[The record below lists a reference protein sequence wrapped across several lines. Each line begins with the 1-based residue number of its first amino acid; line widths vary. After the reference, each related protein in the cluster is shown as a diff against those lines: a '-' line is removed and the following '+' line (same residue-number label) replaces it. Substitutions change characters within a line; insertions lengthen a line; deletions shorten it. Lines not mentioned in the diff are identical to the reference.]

1 MSAQPAALPAP
12 VLYDLAIV
20 GGGINGA
27 GIAAD
32 AAGRG
37 LKVFLC
43 EQADFAAATSSAS
56 SKLVHGGLRYLE
68 HYEFRLV
75 REALAEREVLLR
87 IAPHL
92 VRPQRFVMP
101 HAPHLR
107 PAWLI
112 RAGLFLYD
120 YLGQRVTLP
129 GSRRIDLAAEPAL
142 RAALRPEFRTGFE
155 YSDCTVDD
163 ARLVIAN
170 LLAAQQ
176 HGATVRNYTRCERA
190 TVVNG
195 VWQLQLRSDDATRT
209 GTIQARSLVNAAG
222 PWAQQFLEQNAQQ
235 KSPYQ
240 VRLVQ
245 GSHIVVPRLHDDP
258 RALIVQNADGR
269 VVFVIP
275 WLDFTVIGTTDR
287 DYTGDPAQVR
297 ISAEET
303 QYLLDVANQHLQRR
317 INCSDII
324 SSWSG
329 VRPLCDDESGDPAA
343 VTRDYT
349 LALSTSAGAPLLT
362 VFGGKLTTYR
372 RLALSALDQLAAFF
386 PAAATGRKAHWTHRQ
401 PLPGGALG
409 GATPAQYVQQLQ
421 TEFPWL
427 PAALASRWAH
437 AYGSRSHDLIG
448 SARAL
453 TDLGPC
459 FGHDLYAR
467 EADFLC
473 ASEWARSSADILWR
487 RSKLGMYLDGAAQD
501 ALQRHIEA
509 QATRNGRQRKAGN
522 EAGSGSANHTGRKQE
537 MTFGEHL
544 QQRLR

>member
-1 MSAQPAALPAP
+1 MSAQPASLPSP
-12 VLYDLAIV
+12 ELYDLAIV

-43 EQADFAAATSSAS
+43 DQADFAAATSSAS

-129 GSRRIDLAAEPAL
+129 GSRRVDIDAEPAL

-155 YSDCTVDD
+155 YSDCIVDD

-176 HGATVRNYTRCERA
+176 HGATVVNYTRCESA
-190 TVVNG
+190 TVVDG
-195 VWQLQLRSDDATRT
+195 IWQLQLHGNTETLGSDHTSRT
-209 GTIQARSLVNAAG
+209 IRARTLVNAAG
-222 PWAQQFLEQNAQQ
+222 PWAQQFLEQNARQQ
-235 KSPYQ
+235 SPYH

-297 ISAEET
+297 ISDEET
-303 QYLLDVANQHLQRR
+303 QYLLEVANQHLNRHLQP
-317 INCSDII
+317 SDII
-324 SSWSG
+324 GSWSG

-349 LALSTSAGAPLLT
+349 LALSSSAGAPLLT

-386 PAAATGRKAHWTHRQ
+386 PGAMRGKKAHGTHRQ
-401 PLPGGALG
+401 PLPGGALN
-409 GATPAQYVQQLQ
+409 GATPAQYAQQLQ

-427 PAALASRWAH
+427 PTALASRWAH
-437 AYGSRSHDLIG
+437 AYGSRSRELIG
-448 SARAL
+448 TARAL
-453 TDLGPC
+453 ADLGHR

-487 RSKLGMYLDGAAQD
+487 RGKLGMYLDTAAQV
-501 ALQRHIEA
+501 ALQHHLEA
-509 QATRNGRQRKAGN
+509 RFRNRQRPA
-522 EAGSGSANHTGRKQE
+522 A
-537 MTFGEHL
+537 
-544 QQRLR
+544 